1 MIIVN
6 LSRLQTELENTYP
19 CLFIQ
24 SSSELNDGLW
34 HIRKPSGIMLRCDS
48 DGFSF
53 SGGREKK
60 SVIEI
65 WRNKMVAC
73 GPLGLDLSEAPG
85 TKLGLN
91 FLLA

>member
-1 MIIVN
+1 
-6 LSRLQTELENTYP
+6 
-19 CLFIQ
+19 
-24 SSSELNDGLW
+24 
-34 HIRKPSGIMLRCDS
+34 MLRCDS